1 MYDADAFQSS
11 VQVMW
16 IGGQLPLRAKGQA
29 AGEIRRGDRRLRC
42 GANDDGGAV
51 ISRKFVQRGDAGAQH
66 MAGNGLR
73 LVENDHGAGEIVQAA
88 AA

>member
-1 MYDADAFQSS
+1 MR
-11 VQVMW
+11 
-16 IGGQLPLRAKGQA
+16 IGSQFALRAKGQP
-29 AGEIRRGDRRLRC
+29 AGEVRRGDRRLRG
-42 GANDDGGAV
+42 GANDNGRAV

-73 LVENDHGAGEIVQAA
+73 LVENDHGAGEVVQAA